1 MEMWI
6 PCGFYVLPNSI
17 DRPLEK
23 KKKRERKSISAKSN
37 NGFMQT

>member
-23 KKKRERKSISAKSN
+23 KRKERKSIGAKSN